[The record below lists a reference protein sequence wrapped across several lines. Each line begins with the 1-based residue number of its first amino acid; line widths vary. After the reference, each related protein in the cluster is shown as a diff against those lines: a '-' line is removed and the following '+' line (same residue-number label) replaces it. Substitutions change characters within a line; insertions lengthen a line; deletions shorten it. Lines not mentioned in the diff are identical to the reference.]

1 MVLVIAGWI
10 VTFTQAN
17 PLSSLSHAVVSL
29 GLELESTEQRPRQ
42 AVMCINLSWAA
53 LQTETTPLNK

>member
-17 PLSSLSHAVVSL
+17 TLSSLSHAVVSL
-29 GLELESTEQRPRQ
+29 GPELESTEQRPRQ

-53 LQTETTPLNK
+53 LQTETTLLNK